1 MANLNRVVRG
11 GHKLETL
18 LRRQY
23 HATGAELLEMVD
35 DCESRLPH
43 TTVDKLRRVA
53 SVHHD
58 ALQGQESYTDA
69 SQEFFALCKEC
80 EKALRPR
87 SYRAIWGMALLL
99 VTLSTLA
106 AFAFYYHHWD
116 SLSAHFPFLR

>member
-1 MANLNRVVRG
+1 MTNLNRVVRG

-23 HATGAELLEMVD
+23 HASGGELLEMVD

-43 TTVDKLRRVA
+43 TTVEKLRQVA

-58 ALQGQESYTDA
+58 ALQGQASYDV
-69 SQEFFALCKEC
+69 SQDFFALCKEC
-80 EKALRPR
+80 EQALRPR
-87 SYRAIWGMALLL
+87 SYRAMWGMALLL
-99 VTLSTLA
+99 VVLSTLA

-116 SLSAHFPFLR
+116 VLSAHFPFLQ